1 MKRYLLVATVMIL
14 VVGSNIPFSAVATSS
29 VLQCY
34 QCNILAEVEILG
46 GTGGGGSLLIQSLAI
61 RLLQDF
67 QPGTTITLL
76 LHVFYLDGTPVQ
88 LSPETASF
96 AFYSGRTQSILLN
109 LENVGVV
116 PVPDRPGYYTYS
128 FTIPEDWPV
137 GGVLVYVLA
146 LSCTDGYSNFNLDDS
161 NKAFMT
167 LSVIAAKAGFNIAS
181 YIVPAIILILLFLAV
196 LLLALRSRKK
206 KTNNTK

>member
-1 MKRYLLVATVMIL
+1 MKRHLLIAIVMIL
-14 VVGSNIPFSAVATSS
+14 VVASNIPFSAVATSG

-34 QCNILAEVEILG
+34 QCNLLAEVEILG
-46 GTGGGGSLLIQSLAI
+46 GTGGGSLLIQSLAI
-61 RLLQDF
+61 RFLQNF
-67 QPGTTITLL
+67 EPGTAITLL

-96 AFYSGRTQSILLN
+96 AFFPGRTQSILFT
-109 LENVGVV
+109 LENAAVV
-116 PVPDRPGYYTYS
+116 AVPDRPGYYTYG
-128 FTIPEDWPV
+128 FTIPKDWPE

-146 LSCTDGYSNFNLDDS
+146 LSCTDGYSNFNLNES

-167 LSVIAAKAGFNIAS
+167 LQLIAAPAAFNIVS

>member
-1 MKRYLLVATVMIL
+1 MKRYLLVVIVTIL
-14 VVGSNIPFSAVATSS
+14 VLGSNIPFSAVSTSS

-46 GTGGGGSLLIQSLAI
+46 PTGGGSLLVQPLAI
-61 RLLQDF
+61 RLLQNF
-67 QPGTTITLL
+67 EPGTTITLL

-96 AFYSGRTQSILLN
+96 AFYSGVTQSLLLT
-109 LENVGVV
+109 LENAVVV

-128 FTIPEDWPV
+128 FTIPIDWPV
-137 GGVLVYVLA
+137 GGVLVYALA
-146 LSCTDGYSNFNLDDS
+146 ESCRDVVANFNGSDS

-167 LSVIAAKAGFNIAS
+167 LQLVAGQAGFNIAS
-181 YIVPAIILILLFLAV
+181 YAVPVVILILLLLAV

-206 KTNNTK
+206 K